1 MSSQGAIL
9 SFIHDTTFDD
19 LSSDVVKMAERCCLD
34 LLGVAVAGRQTELS
48 QIITEHAVSL
58 FGAGQEIAPIPFTGQ
73 IASPAGSALAMGMTI
88 DAFDAHDGHRLTKG
102 HAGAAILPALL
113 AFVYSQSEAQSTI
126 SGKEFITTL
135 VIGYEV
141 SLRAGIALHSTAC
154 DYHTSGAWNAIGAAA
169 MGARL
174 LKLNKEQTRHALG
187 IAEYHG
193 PRSQMMRCIDH
204 PTMLKDGSGWGAMTG
219 VSAAYLAR
227 SGFTGAPAI
236 TLEHEDVIS
245 YWDDLYER
253 WEFLAQYFKPYP
265 VCRWA
270 QPAIQ
275 AVSDLMEQQLI
286 NHHEIQAIEIRT
298 FHEGICL
305 GGYAPTTTEEAQY
318 AIAFPVA
325 ALIVRGTLGANEV
338 SPNSLRDPLILALSE
353 KISLNE
359 GEKYNAKFPGERWA
373 DVTITLNNGEVLKTP
388 ATCPNGD
395 PENPLTDD
403 HILRKFHSLCEGSL
417 HQSTIEGIVKSV
429 GDLKRD
435 DASITD
441 LLNFLKHPISQ
452 NGCRY
457 KLKRP
462 QQNDPH

>member
-1 MSSQGAIL
+1 MSSQGSIL
-9 SFIHDTTFDD
+9 SFIHDTAFDD
-19 LSSDVVKMAERCCLD
+19 LSPDVVKMAERCCLD
-34 LLGVAVAGRQTELS
+34 LLGVAVAGRQTELA

-58 FGAGQEIAPIPFTGQ
+58 FGAGKEAATIPFTGQ

-113 AFVYSQSEAQSTI
+113 AYVYSQTKEQGTI
-126 SGKEFITTL
+126 SGKEFITAL

-141 SLRAGIALHSTAC
+141 SLRAGIALHATAC

-204 PTMLKDGSGWGAMTG
+204 PTMLKDGSGWGAMAG

-236 TLEHEDVIS
+236 TLENEDVIP
-245 YWDDLYER
+245 YWDDFYER
-253 WEFLAQYFKPYP
+253 WEILAQYFKPYP

-275 AVSDLMEQQLI
+275 AVSDLMEQKSLH
-286 NHHEIQAIEIRT
+286 HHEIQAIEIRT
-298 FHEGICL
+298 FHEGVCL
-305 GGYAPTTTEEAQY
+305 GGHAPTTTEEAQY

-325 ALIVRGTLGANEV
+325 ALIVRGTLGANEI
-338 SPNSLRDPLILALSE
+338 SPDSLRDPLILALSQ
-353 KISLNE
+353 KISLR
-359 GEKYNAKFPGERWA
+359 EKDEYNVKFPGERWA
-373 DVTITLNNGEVLKTP
+373 DVTITFNGGEVLKTP

-403 HILRKFHSLCEGSL
+403 HILRKFHSLCQGAL
-417 HQSTIEGIVKSV
+417 HKATIEGIVKSV
-429 GDLKRD
+429 DGLAQDPNAMTELL
-435 DASITD
+435 D
-441 LLNFLKHPISQ
+441 LLKHRVSQ
-452 NGCRY
+452 NGCPN
-457 KLKRP
+457 KA
-462 QQNDPH
+462 NDNV

>member
-1 MSSQGAIL
+1 MSSQDAIF
-9 SFIHDTTFDD
+9 SFIHDTQFDD
-19 LSSDVVKMAERCCLD
+19 LPSDVVKMAERCCLD

-58 FGAGQEIAPIPFTGQ
+58 FGAGKETAIIPFTGQ

-102 HAGAAILPALL
+102 HAGAAVLPALL
-113 AFVYSQSEAQSTI
+113 AFVYSLSDAQGMI
-126 SGKEFITTL
+126 SGTEFITTL
-135 VIGYEV
+135 VIGYET
-141 SLRAGIALHSTAC
+141 SLRAGIALHATAC

-174 LKLNKEQTRHALG
+174 LKLNREQTRHALG

-204 PTMLKDGSGWGAMTG
+204 PTMLKDGSGWGAMAG
-219 VSAAYLAR
+219 VSAAYLAK

-236 TLEHEDVIS
+236 TLEDEDVIP

-253 WEFLAQYFKPYP
+253 WEILAQYFKPYP

-275 AVSDLMEQQLI
+275 AVSDLMEQQSL
-286 NHHEIQAIEIRT
+286 NHQEIIEIEIRT
-298 FHEGICL
+298 FHEGVCL
-305 GGYAPTTTEEAQY
+305 GGHAPKTTEEAQY

-325 ALIVRGTLGANEV
+325 ALIVRGTLGANEI
-338 SPNSLRDPLILALSE
+338 SSHSLCDPLILALSQ
-353 KISLNE
+353 KIILNE
-359 GEKYNAKFPGERWA
+359 REEYNAKFPGERWA
-373 DVTITLNNGEVLKTP
+373 DVAITLNNGEVLKTP
-388 ATCPNGD
+388 ATCPIGD

-403 HILRKFHSLCEGSL
+403 HILRKFYSLCLGSL
-417 HQSTIEGIVKSV
+417 HKATIEGIVKSV
-429 GDLKRD
+429 GGLTSDPNAMAELLDL
-435 DASITD
+435 
-441 LLNFLKHPISQ
+441 LKHPVIE
-452 NGCRY
+452 NEHLY
-457 KLKRP
+457 K
-462 QQNDPH
+462 